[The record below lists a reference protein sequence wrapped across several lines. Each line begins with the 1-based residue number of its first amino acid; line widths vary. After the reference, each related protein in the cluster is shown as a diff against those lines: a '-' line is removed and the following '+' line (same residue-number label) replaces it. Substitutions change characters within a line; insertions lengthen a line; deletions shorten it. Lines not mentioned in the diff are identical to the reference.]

1 VSGRAVKPTKG
12 EKRNQILV
20 QLERSSPGQDNVR
33 PFPVE
38 VVYFTKGQKFEKG
51 GKLDVFLP
59 KSDIPTSE
67 LFWSCWLPDEY
78 KYSDFKGNVKE
89 WKEPPPPPRAA
100 ARPEEGRYA
109 TQTTRS
115 ITTKEIEAMP
125 SPMAQNVVAVP
136 AGGVGV
142 GSNVNIPQVQMERDA
157 RQMFAQKG
165 RAEGVFPVKV
175 QIPERGKFYRFTKLL
190 VTDEVPELIAKYKK

>member
-1 VSGRAVKPTKG
+1 MSGRPVKPTKG
-12 EKRNQILV
+12 EKPRQILV
-20 QLERSSPGQDNVR
+20 QLERSSTGQDNVR

-89 WKEPPPPPRAA
+89 YKEPPLPPPVLRGAAEPEEAAYATTA
-100 ARPEEGRYA
+100 AR
-109 TQTTRS
+109 
-115 ITTKEIEAMP
+115 EIE
-125 SPMAQNVVAVP
+125 
-136 AGGVGV
+136 
-142 GSNVNIPQVQMERDA
+142 SNVQMAPQVQMERDA
-157 RQMFAQKG
+157 KQMFAQKG

>member
-1 VSGRAVKPTKG
+1 
-12 EKRNQILV
+12 
-20 QLERSSPGQDNVR
+20 
-33 PFPVE
+33 
-38 VVYFTKGQKFEKG
+38 
-51 GKLDVFLP
+51 
-59 KSDIPTSE
+59 
-67 LFWSCWLPDEY
+67 
-78 KYSDFKGNVKE
+78 
-89 WKEPPPPPRAA
+89 
-100 ARPEEGRYA
+100 
-109 TQTTRS
+109 
-115 ITTKEIEAMP
+115 
-125 SPMAQNVVAVP
+125 MAQNVVAVP